1 MEKSHNNTIE
11 MKNLGNPLKMNEI
24 MSRRCCWD
32 FESLSLVRLEISFSE
47 KLFIKF
53 DFPSH

>member
-1 MEKSHNNTIE
+1 MEKSHNNKIE